1 MKNARLFIII
11 GIALLIC
18 LQYNLWFSQNG
29 LLSSHHI
36 NHGMAHLSK
45 KNKKLMAKNNSLKE
59 DIHALKHDPSAIA
72 KKARENFG
80 MIKKGETYY
89 NIVGDHQ
96 DSVPGAQTDDGDI

>member
-1 MKNARLFIII
+1 MSNTRLFIIVGVI
-11 GIALLIC
+11 LLIF

-36 NHGMAHLSK
+36 NNHMVALSK
-45 KNKKLMAKNNSLKE
+45 KNQELESKNNNLKN
-59 DIHALKHDPSAIA
+59 DIHALKHDPNAIA

-89 NIVGDHQ
+89 NIVG
-96 DSVPGAQTDDGDI
+96 T